1 MKFTICFNAKEV
13 FPMTYKGEVI
23 VNKINLKECEYF
35 KGVGCIYD
43 SFRFWGCTKLGGM
56 CSEHPD
62 CHFKQLKYKEQCII
76 RII

>member
-1 MKFTICFNAKEV
+1 MQKEV
-13 FPMTYKGEVI
+13 LPMTYKGEVI
-23 VNKINLKECEYF
+23 VNKINLKECGYF

-62 CHFKQLKYKEQCII
+62 CDFKRLKRKEQECEEEK
-76 RII
+76 